1 MSLNR
6 GMTGNTE
13 HGRAAKHVD
22 VAQHYCTGDDC
33 WHCERKISEVEYGR
47 DCFRDDD
54 YPDYF
59 DGT

>member
-1 MSLNR
+1 
-6 GMTGNTE
+6 MTGGTE
-13 HGRAAKHVD
+13 HGRPVTHVD

-33 WHCERKISEVEYGR
+33 WHCERKISEAEYER

-54 YPDYF
+54 YPDYY